1 MENFLVM
8 RSNLDS
14 FVPNTAVWN
23 ITQSKAKV

>member
-14 FVPNTAVWN
+14 FVPSTVVWN
-23 ITQSKAKV
+23 VTQSRAKV

>member
-14 FVPNTAVWN
+14 FVPNTVKWN
-23 ITQSKAKV
+23 VTQSKAKV